1 MTRAIIGRLRHPRLG
16 YGQRGHGRL
25 HRRRGAALAVA
36 LLSAACGG
44 GGDGEQAAQSECDL
58 DALDQAV
65 EDEGGPV
72 EISFWI
78 GMGSEYGEVL
88 QGLIDEFEAS
98 QDRVR
103 VNLLS
108 NNGDREN
115 QEKYLD
121 GVQSGRLP
129 DIVQHENVFLQ
140 KLIDSSTVLP
150 LDACIEAEDYDQS
163 DYMERLVNYYVV
175 EDTQW
180 GFPFN
185 INTPVLVYDRNAFV
199 EAGLD
204 PDEPPTTFD
213 ELYGY
218 AEAIKNSGPPERRAG
233 MGLKEDGW
241 LMEVFRALQGEPL
254 VDNANGRDGRPTE
267 VVFDD
272 ELGVEIFTGL
282 NDLVQDGL
290 AVTNPTEGSDR
301 LNNLFAIGAQ
311 QWGMTFDSSGAIG
324 LAMQTLETDDL
335 PVDPG
340 VAPLPGLAEGG
351 GVPVGGGGL
360 FISADDPAKQVA
372 AWELAKFL
380 TSPHA
385 QAVWSAATGFIPVR
399 ESSVEEQELID
410 AWEETPEM
418 RVAYDQAASGD
429 VNDASAGAVI
439 GEYRDLRRTMEET
452 VAAMFRGELTPEE
465 AVSRAA
471 EQINESITTYNEGV
485 EI

>member
-1 MTRAIIGRLRHPRLG
+1 M
-16 YGQRGHGRL
+16 
-25 HRRRGAALAVA
+25 A
-36 LLSAACGG
+36 LLAAACGG
-44 GGDGEQAAQSECDL
+44 GGGGDEAELGECDL
-58 DALDQAV
+58 DALEQAV
-65 EDEGGPV
+65 EDQGGPV
-72 EISFWI
+72 EITFWI
-78 GMGSEYGEVL
+78 GMGAEYGEVL

-103 VNLLS
+103 VTVLN

-115 QEKYLD
+115 QEKYLEAVRSD
-121 GVQSGRLP
+121 RLP
-129 DIVQHENVFLQ
+129 DIVQHENTFLQ
-140 KLIDSSTVLP
+140 KLIDSATVLP
-150 LDACIEAEDYDQS
+150 MQACIDAEDYDQS

-180 GFPFN
+180 GSPFN
-185 INTPVLVYDRNAFV
+185 INTPVLFYDRNAFT

-213 ELYGY
+213 ELYDY
-218 AEAIKNSGPPERRAG
+218 AEAIQSSGPPERRAG

-241 LMEVFRALQGEPL
+241 LMEVFRALQGELL

-272 ELGVEIFTGL
+272 EVGVEIFTDL
-282 NDLVQDGL
+282 NELVQDDL

-301 LNNLFAIGAQ
+301 LNNLFGIGAQ

-335 PVDPG
+335 PVDPA

-351 GVPVGGGGL
+351 GVPVGGGGV
-360 FISADDPAKQVA
+360 FISASDPARQAA

-385 QAVWSAATGFIPVR
+385 QAVWSAETGFIPVR
-399 ESSVEEQELID
+399 TSSLEEQELID
-410 AWEETPEM
+410 AWEETPQM
-418 RVAYDQAASGD
+418 RVAYEQAAAGD
-429 VNDASAGAVI
+429 VTDASAGAVI
-439 GEYRDLRRTMEET
+439 GEYRDLRVTMEQT
-452 VAAMFRGELTPEE
+452 ISAMFRGELTPEE
-465 AVSRAA
+465 AVARAA
-471 EQINESITTYNEGV
+471 EQINESIETYNEDV

>member
-1 MTRAIIGRLRHPRLG
+1 M
-16 YGQRGHGRL
+16 
-25 HRRRGAALAVA
+25 A
-36 LLSAACGG
+36 LLAAGCGG
-44 GGDGEQAAQSECDL
+44 GGGGSQADAGECDL
-58 DALDQAV
+58 DALDEAV
-65 EDEGGPV
+65 EDQGGPV
-72 EISFWI
+72 EITFWI
-78 GMGSEYGEVL
+78 GMGADYGEVL
-88 QGLIDEFEAS
+88 QGLVDEFHAS

-103 VNLLS
+103 VTLLN

-115 QEKYLD
+115 QEKYLE
-121 GVQSGRLP
+121 GVRSDRLP
-129 DIVQHENVFLQ
+129 DIVQHENIFLQ

-150 LDACIEAEDYDQS
+150 MQACIDAEDYDQS

-185 INTPVLVYDRNAFV
+185 INTPVLIYDRNAFV

-213 ELYGY
+213 QLYDY
-218 AEAIKNSGPPERRAG
+218 AEAIKSSGPPERRAG

-241 LMEVFRALQGEPL
+241 LMEVVRALKGEPL
-254 VDNANGRDGRPTE
+254 VNNGNGRDGRPTE

-272 ELGVEIFTGL
+272 ETGVEIFTAL
-282 NDLVQDGL
+282 NDLVQDDL

-301 LNNLFAIGAQ
+301 LNNLFGIGSQ

-324 LAMQTLETDDL
+324 LAMQTLRTDDL

-360 FISADDPAKQVA
+360 FVSASDPAKQVA

-385 QAVWSAATGFIPVR
+385 QAVWSAETGFIPAR
-399 ESSVEEQELID
+399 ESAVEEQELVD

-418 RVAYDQAASGD
+418 RVAYEQAGSGA
-429 VNDASAGAVI
+429 VNEASAGAVI

-452 VAAMFRGELTPEE
+452 IAAMFRGELTPEE
-465 AVSRAA
+465 AVARAA
-471 EQINESITTYNEGV
+471 DRINESIETYNEGV
-485 EI
+485 EISNG